1 MALFIFTSWGWAD
14 TACTGGVSA
23 APGRGTT
30 NPSFSPRTRCP
41 ASVLRL
47 RLPGPGRRGNAGI
60 PPGTLRSQLRAS
72 TGEGSTQV
80 DRARGPQQPCD
91 TTPMLPRMPS
101 HGCAGTNPQEPL
113 QITKFPAPKWL
124 WKDQRQ
130 SLRTGSKVRLW
141 LSLFLSKPIEFV
153 TMLLLFHALFFCHVG
168 S

>member
-30 NPSFSPRTRCP
+30 NPSFSPRTRCL

-91 TTPMLPRMPS
+91 TTPHAAQDAISWVCRYKPS
-101 HGCAGTNPQEPL
+101 RAFTDYKVSCSQVTMEGPEAEPENRVQGQAL
-113 QITKFPAPKWL
+113 A
-124 WKDQRQ
+124 
-130 SLRTGSKVRLW
+130 
-141 LSLFLSKPIEFV
+141 LSLSF
-153 TMLLLFHALFFCHVG
+153 
-168 S
+168 